1 MQPDFDLHIAVCDDN
16 IQDCQT
22 LTSLLR
28 TFCSSRHLQADIQCF
43 SQGEDFIA
51 SCQKNSYDI
60 VYMDIYLPGINGM
73 EAVARTRLT
82 VSFQIV
88 FVTVSREHAVDA
100 FSLNAAHYLL
110 KPLTQ
115 TDVSAS
121 MERCL
126 SRINTNFPKCLEIK
140 TSLGKIP
147 IPFNSIVYIEVFN
160 KICVIHTE
168 KSTFQT
174 YTSLDTIYKSL
185 DSNIF
190 LRVQRSFIVN
200 MRFIKT
206 FVTDHIVLLDGKSI
220 SLSRHMRAKLKKQYQ
235 DFLFY
240 LLRRGEI

>member
-1 MQPDFDLHIAVCDDN
+1 MQPDIDLHIAVCDDN

-22 LTSLLR
+22 LSSLLR
-28 TFCSSRHLQADIQCF
+28 TFCNNRHLQVNIRCF
-43 SQGEDFIA
+43 SRGEDFIA
-51 SCQKNSYDI
+51 SCQENSYDI
-60 VYMDIYLPGINGM
+60 VYMDIYLPGINGI
-73 EAVARTRLT
+73 EAAARTRLT

-88 FVTVSREHAVDA
+88 FVTVSREYAVDA

-110 KPLTQ
+110 KPLSQ
-115 TDVSAS
+115 ADVNAS

-174 YTSLDTIYKSL
+174 YTSLDTIYQKL
-185 DSNIF
+185 DNNIF

-206 FVTDHIVLLDGKSI
+206 FGSDHIVLSDGKSI
-220 SLSRHMRAKLKKQYQ
+220 SLSRNMRAKLKKQYQ